1 MMLSLAREKIP
12 SVKSIIMDS
21 MTINTFRSQI
31 VQDTTKLINL
41 PSNLNDD
48 EISLFREINRL
59 KERLEQE
66 KISEEYILRMLSKL
80 PLGNEQ

>member
-1 MMLSLAREKIP
+1 MLSLAREKIP
-12 SVKSIIMDS
+12 NIKSVLMDS

-41 PSNLNDD
+41 PSNLNDG
-48 EISLFREINRL
+48 EITLFQEVNRL

-66 KISEEYILRMLSKL
+66 KISEEYILRMVSKL
-80 PLGNEQ
+80 PLHNNQ

>member
-1 MMLSLAREKIP
+1 MLSLAREKIP
-12 SVKSIIMDS
+12 SIKSIMMDN

-48 EISLFREINRL
+48 EISLFREVNRL

-80 PLGNEQ
+80 PLSNEQ

>member
-1 MMLSLAREKIP
+1 MLSLARDKIP
-12 SVKSIIMDS
+12 NIKSVMMDNI
-21 MTINTFRSQI
+21 TINTFRSQI

-48 EISLFREINRL
+48 EIALFREVNRL

-80 PLGNEQ
+80 QLLND

>member
-1 MMLSLAREKIP
+1 MLSLAREKIP
-12 SVKSIIMDS
+12 SIKSIMMDN

-41 PSNLNDD
+41 PSKLNDD
-48 EISLFREINRL
+48 EISLFREVNRL

-80 PLGNEQ
+80 PLHND

>member
-1 MMLSLAREKIP
+1 
-12 SVKSIIMDS
+12 

-48 EISLFREINRL
+48 EISLFREVNRL

-80 PLGNEQ
+80 PLSNEQ

>member
-1 MMLSLAREKIP
+1 
-12 SVKSIIMDS
+12 

-31 VQDTTKLINL
+31 AQDTTKLINL

-48 EISLFREINRL
+48 ENSLFREVNRL

-80 PLGNEQ
+80 PLRNEQ

>member
-1 MMLSLAREKIP
+1 
-12 SVKSIIMDS
+12 

-41 PSNLNDD
+41 PSKLNDD
-48 EISLFREINRL
+48 EISLFREVNRL

-80 PLGNEQ
+80 PLHND